1 MAHQPSHQPLDQLD
15 PHHEL
20 LHEHGDHVIL
30 RMSTLAG
37 VLGALLFFTVLT
49 VGQAR
54 AEVWANETFH
64 IHIPQIINALIV
76 LTIAVI
82 KASLVALFFM
92 QLKYDSPLNSVVFL
106 TCVAGLG
113 LFLAFSMIDLGM
125 RNRVQDYKAGEIQKG
140 GLGIT
145 VPNRVDTGGMPIT
158 EWARVARIQHIMT
171 LAEEHKIDLGGL
183 SAEQYYWQVDRPRF
197 VHEHAGHEPVRSSAQ
212 QSRPPEPLGAA
223 LFAQPPAEGHAPAH
237 GGGH

>member
-30 RMSTLAG
+30 RMSTLAS

-54 AEVWANETFH
+54 AEIWANETFH

-92 QLKYDSPLNSVVFL
+92 QLKYDSPLNGVVFVF
-106 TCVAGLG
+106 CIVAVG
-113 LFLAFSMIDLGM
+113 LFLGFSMIDLGT
-125 RNRVQDYKAGEIQKG
+125 RNAIQDYKAGEIQQG
-140 GLGIT
+140 GLGIS
-145 VPNRVDTGGMPIT
+145 VPDRVNTENKPIT
-158 EWARVARIQHIMT
+158 EWSRLARIQHIVDQ
-171 LAEEHKIDLGGL
+171 AEKGEIKLDGL

-197 VHEHAGHEPVRSSAQ
+197 VHEHVSHEPVRSTAQ
-212 QSRPPEPLGAA
+212 QSRPPEPLGPA
-223 LFAQPPAEGHAPAH
+223 LFEPEPAEHPAH
-237 GGGH
+237 EGH